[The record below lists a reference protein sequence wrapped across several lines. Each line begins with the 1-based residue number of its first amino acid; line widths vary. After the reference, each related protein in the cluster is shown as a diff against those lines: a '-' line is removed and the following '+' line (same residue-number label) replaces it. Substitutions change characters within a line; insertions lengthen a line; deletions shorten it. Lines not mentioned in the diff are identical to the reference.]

1 MKRDQN
7 KEWRDF
13 HFLNC
18 WQSFITKNKSDSQVS
33 SCQVARPND
42 KNDKKVLKI
51 LSWTEIGTVLFLS
64 ACTDELFLQQT

>member
-1 MKRDQN
+1 M
-7 KEWRDF
+7 
-13 HFLNC
+13 
-18 WQSFITKNKSDSQVS
+18 S

-42 KNDKKVLKI
+42 KNDKKILKI